1 MQTEPMLLP
10 HRWFRRSIA
19 LADAR
24 RQVTPSVD
32 EPTTLDALVFS
43 KDNRIPHS
51 ALFPQHH
58 WVRLR
63 NLYVQSS
70 TAVSHQE
77 NKVQLFGPEQDVNA
91 DSVISQTEHR
101 TPFFGLKSRSTHPS
115 MAAMAVTMNAGTT
128 RVGMN
133 V

>member
-1 MQTEPMLLP
+1 MENCYANEQTQKTLRVYSGRAIGS
-10 HRWFRRSIA
+10 HRHYWDSCRIFSRDN
-19 LADAR
+19 L
-24 RQVTPSVD
+24 TP
-32 EPTTLDALVFS
+32 
-43 KDNRIPHS
+43 RS
-51 ALFPQHH
+51 ALFPKHH
-58 WVRLR
+58 WVLLR
-63 NLYVQSS
+63 NLCVQSS

-77 NKVQLFGPEQDVNA
+77 NKVPLFGPEQDVNA